1 MKTKPDLSFWKL
13 WNLSFGFFGVQIA
26 YALQSA
32 NVSRIFATL
41 GADPHDLSYFWILPP
56 LMGLVVQ
63 PIVGTAS
70 DRTWNRFGR
79 RLPYLI
85 AGALVAV
92 AVMCLLPNAGSF
104 GLAVSSAILIGLC
117 ALMLLDT
124 SINMAMQPFKML
136 VGDMVNERQKGL
148 AYSIQSFLCN
158 AGSIVG
164 YVFPFLLT
172 WIGFQNTAAAGVI
185 PQTVVFS
192 FYFGAAILLLCVVYS
207 LMKIKEWPPQLY
219 TEYNGGGNAASSD
232 KKEKTNLIK
241 LLVNAPKTFWTVGL
255 VQFFCWIAFLF
266 MWTYTNGTIAKQAFD
281 CPETTTIH
289 GITETLADGS
299 SATYNAKYILTADSM
314 LIVDNG
320 KAAVAGIVDADGV
333 FHAAT
338 EVQLIT
344 TSQPEQKIDSCELDI
359 TAPATEIERVTPV
372 VTGDMLASTNGI
384 SPFAFNTPVETEGRT
399 LIINGNEG
407 IDTPSF
413 TIVDRLSQMKGGSGI
428 IMADIYTHDPN
439 SGALFL
445 DGTSTATLADP
456 AKCAFD
462 TSIVLNTES
471 DEYNDAGNWVGI
483 LFAVQ
488 AIGSVLWAVCLP
500 LFRSRKFSYS
510 LSLMLGAAGFISA
523 GLITNQYLLF
533 VSFLLIGCAWAA
545 MLAWPFTILTN
556 SLKSG
561 NIGAYLGLF
570 NCSICIPQIVGALA
584 GGWILSAI
592 GSPSEL
598 APQYMMMIIAGISL
612 VLGSLAVVFIKE
624 GPDTAAPAE
633 TPVVSE
639 GI

>member
-104 GLAVSSAILIGLC
+104 GLAVSSAILIGLF

-219 TEYNGGGNAASSD
+219 AEYNGGGNAAASD

-255 VQFFCWIAFLF
+255 VQFFCWFAFLF
-266 MWTYTNGTIAKQAFD
+266 MWTYTNGTIAKQAFN

-333 FHAAT
+333 LHAAT
-338 EVQLIT
+338 EVQLTT
-344 TSQPEQKIDSCELDI
+344 TSQPEQKIDFGGLDI
-359 TAPATEIERVTPV
+359 TAPTMGIERVTPV
-372 VTGDMLASTNGI
+372 VTADMLASTNGI
-384 SPFAFNTPVETEGRT
+384 SRFAFNTPVETEGRT
-399 LIINGNEG
+399 LIINGKEG
-407 IDTPSF
+407 IETPSF
-413 TIVDRLSQMKGGSGI
+413 TIVDRLSQMKAGSGI

-624 GPDTAAPAE
+624 GPDTPAPAE

>member
-104 GLAVSSAILIGLC
+104 GLAVSSAILIGLF

-219 TEYNGGGNAASSD
+219 AEYNGGGNAAASD

-255 VQFFCWIAFLF
+255 VQFFCWFAFLF
-266 MWTYTNGTIAKQAFD
+266 MWTYTNGTIAKQAFN

-338 EVQLIT
+338 EVQLTT
-344 TSQPEQKIDSCELDI
+344 TSQPEQKIDFGGLDI
-359 TAPATEIERVTPV
+359 TAPTMGIERVTPV
-372 VTGDMLASTNGI
+372 VTADMLASTNGI
-384 SPFAFNTPVETEGRT
+384 SRFAFNTPVGTEGRT

>member
-104 GLAVSSAILIGLC
+104 GLAVSSAILIGLF

-219 TEYNGGGNAASSD
+219 AEYNGGGNTAASD

-255 VQFFCWIAFLF
+255 VQFFCWFAFLF
-266 MWTYTNGTIAKQAFD
+266 MWTYTNGTIAKQAFN

-320 KAAVAGIVDADGV
+320 KAAVAGIVDADGA

-338 EVQLIT
+338 EVQLTT
-344 TSQPEQKIDSCELDI
+344 TSQPEQKIDFGGLNI
-359 TAPATEIERVTPV
+359 TAPTMGIERVTPV
-372 VTGDMLASTNGI
+372 VTADMLASTNGI
-384 SPFAFNTPVETEGRT
+384 SRFAFNIPVETEGRT

-407 IDTPSF
+407 IETPSF

-428 IMADIYTHDPN
+428 IMADIYTHAPN

-624 GPDTAAPAE
+624 GPDTPAPAE

>member
-104 GLAVSSAILIGLC
+104 GLAVSSAILIGLF

-219 TEYNGGGNAASSD
+219 AEYNGGGNAAAPD

-255 VQFFCWIAFLF
+255 VQFFCWFAFLF

-289 GITETLADGS
+289 GITETLADGT

-320 KAAVAGIVDADGV
+320 KAAVAGIVDAEGV
-333 FHAAT
+333 FHAAS
-338 EVQLIT
+338 EVQLTT
-344 TSQPEQKIDSCELDI
+344 TSQPEQKINFGGLDI
-359 TAPATEIERVTPV
+359 TAPTMGIERITPV
-372 VTGDMLASTNGI
+372 VTADMLASTNGI
-384 SPFAFNTPVETEGRT
+384 SRFAFNTPVETEGRT
-399 LIINGNEG
+399 LIINGKEG
-407 IDTPSF
+407 IETPSF
-413 TIVDRLSQMKGGSGI
+413 TIVDRLSQMAPGSGI

-439 SGALFL
+439 SGALFI
-445 DGTSTATLADP
+445 DGTSTATLAEP

-592 GSPSEL
+592 GSPNEL

-624 GPDTAAPAE
+624 GADTPVPVE

>member
-92 AVMCLLPNAGSF
+92 GVMCLLPNAGSF
-104 GLAVSSAILIGLC
+104 GLAVSSAILIGLF

-219 TEYNGGGNAASSD
+219 AEYNGGGNAAASD

-255 VQFFCWIAFLF
+255 VQFFCWFAFLF
-266 MWTYTNGTIAKQAFD
+266 MWTYTNGTIAKQAFN

-338 EVQLIT
+338 EVQLTT
-344 TSQPEQKIDSCELDI
+344 TSQLEQKIDFGGLDI
-359 TAPATEIERVTPV
+359 TAPTMGIERVTPV
-372 VTGDMLASTNGI
+372 VTADMLASTNGI
-384 SPFAFNTPVETEGRT
+384 SRFAFNIPVETEGRT

-407 IDTPSF
+407 IETPSF

-500 LFRSRKFSYS
+500 LFRNRKFSYS

-624 GPDTAAPAE
+624 GPDTPAPAE

>member
-70 DRTWNRFGR
+70 DHTWNRFGR

-104 GLAVSSAILIGLC
+104 GLAVSSAILIGLF

-219 TEYNGGGNAASSD
+219 AEYNGGNAAASD

-255 VQFFCWIAFLF
+255 VQFFCWFAFLF
-266 MWTYTNGTIAKQAFD
+266 MWTYTNGTIAKQAFN

-338 EVQLIT
+338 EVQLTT
-344 TSQPEQKIDSCELDI
+344 TSQPEQKIDFGGLDI
-359 TAPATEIERVTPV
+359 TAPTMGIERVTPV
-372 VTGDMLASTNGI
+372 VTADMLASTNGI
-384 SPFAFNTPVETEGRT
+384 SRFAFNTPVETEGRT

>member
-70 DRTWNRFGR
+70 DHTWNRFGR

-104 GLAVSSAILIGLC
+104 GLAVSSAILIGLF

-219 TEYNGGGNAASSD
+219 AEYNGGGNAAASD

-255 VQFFCWIAFLF
+255 VQFFCWFAFLF
-266 MWTYTNGTIAKQAFD
+266 MWTYTNGTIAKQAFN

-299 SATYNAKYILTADSM
+299 SATYNAKYILIADSM

-338 EVQLIT
+338 EVQLTT
-344 TSQPEQKIDSCELDI
+344 TSQPEQKIDFGGLDI
-359 TAPATEIERVTPV
+359 TAPTMGIERVTPV
-372 VTGDMLASTNGI
+372 VTADMLASTNGI
-384 SPFAFNTPVETEGRT
+384 SRFAFNTPVETEGRT

>member
-104 GLAVSSAILIGLC
+104 GLAVSSAILIGLF

-219 TEYNGGGNAASSD
+219 AEYNGGGNAAASD

-255 VQFFCWIAFLF
+255 VQFFCWFAFLF
-266 MWTYTNGTIAKQAFD
+266 MWTYTNGTIAKQAFN

-338 EVQLIT
+338 DVQLTT
-344 TSQPEQKIDSCELDI
+344 TSQPEQKIDFGGLNI
-359 TAPATEIERVTPV
+359 TAPTMGIERVTPV
-372 VTGDMLASTNGI
+372 VTADMLASTNGI
-384 SPFAFNTPVETEGRT
+384 SRFAFNTPVETEGRT

-413 TIVDRLSQMKGGSGI
+413 TIVDRLSQMKGASGI

-533 VSFLLIGCAWAA
+533 VSFILIGCAWAA

-624 GPDTAAPAE
+624 GPDTPAPAE